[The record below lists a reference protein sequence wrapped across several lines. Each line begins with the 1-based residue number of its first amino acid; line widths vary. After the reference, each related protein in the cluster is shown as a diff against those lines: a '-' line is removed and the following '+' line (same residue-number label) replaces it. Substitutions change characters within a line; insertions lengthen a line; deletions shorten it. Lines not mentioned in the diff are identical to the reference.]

1 MVEFTTEDA
10 RRRVRGQLDKCL
22 KISNQ
27 RKRFQEIRKGRGKEA
42 WGNRAD
48 VRSLS
53 VMCDRHKYKGKLSA
67 SLWLTLVLLRP
78 RELTCGLM
86 ENRSRK
92 RLKVIWRNSAWR
104 SRVDAPRQLQHQ
116 PAKRQA
122 LCAPCPDRP
131 RTRTSTDTGLEGW
144 RQRAALR
151 TRRQGSR
158 LVFLH

>member
-22 KISNQ
+22 KRSNQ
-27 RKRFQEIRKGRGKEA
+27 SKRFQEIRKGRGKEA

-53 VMCDRHKYKGKLSA
+53 VMCDRHTYKGKLSA
-67 SLWLTLVLLRP
+67 RLWLTLALLRP

-92 RLKVIWRNSAWR
+92 RLKVI
-104 SRVDAPRQLQHQ
+104 
-116 PAKRQA
+116 
-122 LCAPCPDRP
+122 
-131 RTRTSTDTGLEGW
+131 
-144 RQRAALR
+144 
-151 TRRQGSR
+151 
-158 LVFLH
+158 